1 MAAAVREVFGIDGLG
16 GLALSGRTDAWIV
29 RQLTGSVALAGDPE
43 RWARFQAVYLSHLLR
58 EIGRPASDGLQK
70 GIMPGVIALLD
81 HLTVRDD
88 ASLGLLTGNMEEAA
102 RIKLE
107 HFNLWKYFR
116 GGAFG
121 GETEERRELFS
132 AALAGLEARA
142 GTHYTAAATVVIGD
156 TPFDVEVARA
166 HGARS
171 VAVATGGYDR
181 NSLEA
186 TGADVVLDDFSDLDQ
201 SIAALEL
208 D

>member
-1 MAAAVREVFGIDGLG
+1 MAAAVRDVFGINGLG
-16 GLALSGRTDAWIV
+16 GLALSGRTDAWIM
-29 RQLTGSVALAGDPE
+29 RQLSGGAARAGEPGT
-43 RWARFQAVYLSHLLR
+43 RGRFQAAYLKHLFR
-58 EIGRPASDGLQK
+58 EIGRPASEGLQK
-70 GIMPGVIALLD
+70 GIMPGVVTLLD
-81 HLTVRDD
+81 HLAERDD
-88 ASLGLLTGNMEEAA
+88 AYLGLLTGNMEEGA

-107 HFNLWKYFR
+107 HFDLWKYFG

-132 AALAGLEARA
+132 AALASVKARA
-142 GTHYTAAATVVIGD
+142 GTHFTAAAAIVIGD

-171 VAVATGGYDR
+171 VAVATGGYDK
-181 NSLEA
+181 SALEA
-186 TGADVVLDDFSDLDQ
+186 TGADVVLDDFSDLDR